1 MESHTCNGP
10 VRTDSPSDDHSSV
23 HGGATL
29 LHQKGAAGVFSKE
42 QIEGLFGEL
51 KRDYGME
58 PDWEIDSAPD
68 AHLGVAY
75 SDANTLS

>member
-1 MESHTCNGP
+1 M
-10 VRTDSPSDDHSSV
+10 
-23 HGGATL
+23 
-29 LHQKGAAGVFSKE
+29 FSKE

-58 PDWEIDSAPD
+58 PDWELIFRD

-75 SDANTLS
+75 SDANTELKDLDPRVVAVIEKHRAG